1 MTDAEK
7 CPRCERLYPGS
18 IAHFCPDSQTHIII
32 DNIKYCEICH
42 KELIT
47 TDERKEKLCEGCLNK
62 SLQSISNVVPEMSIS
77 GTERHKLTIYLAG
90 PMTGKTNY
98 NIDEFIKYKE
108 KYINLGFN
116 VISPTDIDNGETGKD
131 YNYYIKHALEMFIKN
146 NLSGIYLLPDWNKSK
161 GAKLEKHIAD
171 VLGIKVFDAETGE
184 LWHEDLLD
192 IIVHTCSCKSN
203 ETETFKTGAVR
214 QTGVVGSKL
223 ARYDL
228 LMETIGMRR
237 LAATYGEGAIKY
249 GDNNWKH
256 GIPNS
261 NLLNHTIAHLHSWS
275 SGDRT
280 EDHLAH
286 AAWGLFAIMEFEE
299 RPIQLTDPFPKNE
312 I

>member
-18 IAHFCPDSQTHIII
+18 IAHFCPSEGKQIVI
-32 DNIKYCEICH
+32 DDLKYCPKCNSY
-42 KELIT
+42 KE
-47 TDERKEKLCEGCLNK
+47 ELCEECLNP
-62 SLQSISNVVPEMSIS
+62 QQCISSVVSEPSSS
-77 GTERHKLTIYLAG
+77 GIEHHKQTIYLAG
-90 PMTGKTNY
+90 PMTGKPNF
-98 NIDEFIKYKE
+98 NIESFITYKE
-108 KYINLGFN
+108 RYTTLRFN
-116 VISPTDIDNGETGKD
+116 VISPTDVDGGENGKS
-131 YNYYIKHALEMFIKN
+131 YNYYIKHSLDMFVKN
-146 NLSGIYLLPDWNKSK
+146 HLDAIYFLPDWETSK
-161 GAKLEKHIAD
+161 GAKLEKHIAN
-171 VLGIKVFDAETGE
+171 VLGIPTYNAETGR
-184 LWHEDLLD
+184 LLL
-192 IIVHTCSCKSN
+192 VEQL
-203 ETETFKTGAVR
+203 ETEIFNTGAVR

-237 LAATYGEGAIKY
+237 LAETYGEGAIKY

-312 I
+312 M